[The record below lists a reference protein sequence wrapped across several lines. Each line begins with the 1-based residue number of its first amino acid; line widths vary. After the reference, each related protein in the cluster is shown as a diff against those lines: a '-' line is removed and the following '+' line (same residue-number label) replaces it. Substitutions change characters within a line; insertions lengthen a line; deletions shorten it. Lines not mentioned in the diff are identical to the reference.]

1 MDTKQQKNA
10 KTSFY
15 IMRFCNHQITSI
27 PLLLKLSS
35 MEYKRRVFLKIFYD
49 TNFNKKFRYIHLS
62 DNNIVQ
68 LISILKIDP
77 S

>member
-1 MDTKQQKNA
+1 
-10 KTSFY
+10 
-15 IMRFCNHQITSI
+15 
-27 PLLLKLSS
+27 
-35 MEYKRRVFLKIFYD
+35 MEYKRRVFFKIFYD